1 MKILGN
7 VDKYPFR
14 IHFVGLLLT
23 FLLNGCGL
31 VSVMDVAVLAL
42 SAPVPGSKKTAN
54 LPEGF
59 SLKPSLPEDS
69 TDLLLAAIP
78 PEQGNVYF
86 TGRVEWTGL
95 SNLKQSVLAVNQ
107 SMSAIT
113 DFNILFLWW
122 SEVHERYEVLIRL
135 PFEDIY
141 SVELWTPGFGT
152 NIRFCHEEDEI
163 QFADQSLP
171 IDQKTVL
178 RILKPNGWFID
189 AERTREVFTLL
200 EGRIAKNTESQD
212 LPSPCDQVVLLDEKA
227 PKGFGNCDPAIEE
240 C

>member
-1 MKILGN
+1 MMKLR
-7 VDKYPFR
+7 V
-14 IHFVGLLLT
+14 HFVGLLLT
-23 FLLNGCGL
+23 FLLNGCGV
-31 VSVMDVAVLAL
+31 VSVVDVAVLAL

-59 SLKPSLPEDS
+59 TLKPSVPEDS

-78 PEQGNVYF
+78 PELGNVYF

-122 SEVHERYEVLIRL
+122 SEVNKRYEVLIRL

-141 SVELWTPGFGT
+141 SVELWTQGFGA
-152 NIRFCHEEDEI
+152 NIRFCHEKDEI
-163 QFADQSLP
+163 PFADQSLL
-171 IDQKTVL
+171 IDQKTIL
-178 RILKPNGWFID
+178 RIIKPNGFVD
-189 AERTREVFTLL
+189 AERTREVFSLL
-200 EGRIAKNTESQD
+200 EGRFAKNTESQD
-212 LPSPCDQVVLLDEKA
+212 LPSPCDQVVFSGEEA
-227 PKGFGNCDPAIEE
+227 PKGFGNCDPATEE

>member
-1 MKILGN
+1 MMMKLH
-7 VDKYPFR
+7 

-23 FLLNGCGL
+23 FLLTGCGL
-31 VSVMDVAVLAL
+31 VSVADVAVLAL

-59 SLKPSLPEDS
+59 KLKPSLPEDS

-78 PEQGNVYF
+78 PELGNIHF

-95 SNLKQSVLAVNQ
+95 SNLKQSVLSVNQ

-135 PFEDIY
+135 PLEDIY

-152 NIRFCHEEDEI
+152 NIRLCHEKDEV

-178 RILKPNGWFID
+178 RILKQNGFID
-189 AERTREVFTLL
+189 AERTREVFSLL
-200 EGRIAKNTESQD
+200 EGRFAKMTESQD
-212 LPSPCDQVVLLDEKA
+212 LPGPCDQLVFSDEEA
-227 PKGFGNCDPAIEE
+227 PKGFGNCDPSIEE